1 MPNSNDQVIE
11 KFIEAGLEEKHAK
24 LIIDLACHP
33 PSKASEIG
41 KRVGVS
47 RMDAYNSLRK
57 LQEQGLVKATLDK
70 PIRFFGMKIEE
81 VFQQIIRIREMDL
94 RRIQHNLENLSS
106 NSEIA
111 IMSVDQSS
119 EEDTFSV
126 LKDRHTIM
134 ATIESVVAE
143 SEKQIWLLLGRWG
156 ILHVLR
162 SGAKNA
168 IDDALNRGVEIKIV
182 ACIDKKTIRFFDS
195 LDDKIEIRHHED
207 FNLNGVFVDEEVGI
221 QFVHTE
227 DTPTG
232 RGKEDTAIL
241 IESGM
246 LLTAQ
251 SELLKI
257 QWKAAKSYKSIR
269 SKILDGVMTE
279 PLRLSL
285 GEGSFYEHFRNSLL
299 QGNTIKSTSNATLSK
314 NGSEIKFG
322 TNVDSESLSAL
333 GIDSTI
339 LFEHIGTRIGQE
351 LAVKLQ
357 HIVDDSKFWE
367 TIIQEWSDM
376 GMGNIEIDSLPPT
389 KVIVKDGS
397 ACGGNTNSSKLFC
410 DLDESV
416 LSGILLER
424 HWIKVT
430 TSKREC
436 SDTKN
441 CSCFYEII
449 CEE

>member
-322 TNVDSESLSAL
+322 TNVESESLSAL

-339 LFEHIGTRIGQE
+339 LFEHIGTRICQE

-424 HWIKVT
+424 HGIKVT

>member
-1 MPNSNDQVIE
+1 MENSNEQVIE
-11 KFIEAGLEEKHAK
+11 KFTEAGLEEKHAK

-70 PIRFFGMKIEE
+70 PIRFFGMRIEE
-81 VFQQIIRIREMDL
+81 VFQQIIRIKEMDL

-111 IMSVDQSS
+111 IMSVDQTS

-143 SEKQIWLLLGRWG
+143 SEEQLWLLLGRWG
-156 ILHVLR
+156 ILHILR
-162 SGAKNA
+162 SGAKKA
-168 IDDALNRGVEIKIV
+168 IDEAISRGVDIKIV

-257 QWKAAKSYKSIR
+257 QWKAAKSYHSIR

-285 GEGSFYEHFRNSLL
+285 GEGSFYEHFRSSLL
-299 QGNTIKSTSNATLSK
+299 SGMSKQSSNNAVLRK

-322 TNVDSESLSAL
+322 NDIESESLSAL
-333 GIDSTI
+333 GIDSSI

-357 HIVDDSKFWE
+357 HIKDDSLFWE

-376 GMGNIEIDSLPPT
+376 GMGEIEIGELPPT
-389 KVIVKDGS
+389 KIIVKDGS
-397 ACGGNTNSSKLFC
+397 ACGGNPSTSKFFC
-410 DLDESV
+410 NLDESV

-424 HWIKVT
+424 HGRKVS

-436 SDTKN
+436 IEAKN

-449 CEE
+449 FEE

>member
-1 MPNSNDQVIE
+1 MENSNDQVVE
-11 KFIEAGLEEKHAK
+11 KFTEAGLEEKHAK

-70 PIRFFGMKIEE
+70 PIRFFGMRIEE
-81 VFQQIIRIREMDL
+81 VFQQIIRIKEMDL

-106 NSEIA
+106 NSEIP
-111 IMSVDQSS
+111 IMSVDQTSD
-119 EEDTFSV
+119 EDTFSV

-143 SEKQIWLLLGRWG
+143 SEEQIWLLLGRWG
-156 ILHVLR
+156 ILHLLR
-162 SGAKNA
+162 SGAKDA
-168 IDDALNRGVEIKIV
+168 IEEAINRGVDVKIV

-195 LDDKIEIRHHED
+195 LNDRIEVRHHED

-257 QWKAAKSYKSIR
+257 QWRAAKSYHSIR

-285 GEGSFYEHFRNSLL
+285 GEGSFYEHFRTSL
-299 QGNTIKSTSNATLSK
+299 QAGMSPKPTSNAVLRK
-314 NGSEIKFG
+314 NGSEVKFG
-322 TNVDSESLSAL
+322 NELENETLSAL
-333 GIDSTI
+333 GIDSAI
-339 LFEHIGTRIGQE
+339 LFEHIGSRIGQE

-357 HIVDDSKFWE
+357 HISDDSLFWE
-367 TIIQEWSDM
+367 TIIQEWSEM
-376 GMGNIEIDSLPPT
+376 GMGEIEIDKLPPT
-389 KVIVKDGS
+389 KIIVKDGS
-397 ACGGNTNSSKLFC
+397 ACGGNPNTSKFFC
-410 DLDESV
+410 NLDESV
-416 LSGILLER
+416 LSGILMER
-424 HWIKVT
+424 HGRKVS

-436 SDTKN
+436 METKN
-441 CSCFYEII
+441 CSCFYEINF
-449 CEE
+449 EE

>member
-1 MPNSNDQVIE
+1 
-11 KFIEAGLEEKHAK
+11 
-24 LIIDLACHP
+24 
-33 PSKASEIG
+33 
-41 KRVGVS
+41 
-47 RMDAYNSLRK
+47 

-70 PIRFFGMKIEE
+70 PIRFFGMRIEE
-81 VFQQIIRIREMDL
+81 VFQQIIRIKEMDL

-106 NSEIA
+106 NSEIP
-111 IMSVDQSS
+111 IMSVDQTSD
-119 EEDTFSV
+119 EDTFSV

-143 SEKQIWLLLGRWG
+143 SEEQIWLLLGRWG
-156 ILHVLR
+156 ILHLLR
-162 SGAKNA
+162 SGAKDA
-168 IDDALNRGVEIKIV
+168 IEEAINRGVDVKIV

-195 LDDKIEIRHHED
+195 LNDRIEVRHHED

-257 QWKAAKSYKSIR
+257 QWRAAKSYHSIR

-285 GEGSFYEHFRNSLL
+285 GEGSFYEHFRTSL
-299 QGNTIKSTSNATLSK
+299 QAGMSPKSTSNAVLRK
-314 NGSEIKFG
+314 NGSEVKFG
-322 TNVDSESLSAL
+322 NELENETLSAL
-333 GIDSTI
+333 GIDSAI
-339 LFEHIGTRIGQE
+339 LFEHIGSRIGQE

-357 HIVDDSKFWE
+357 HISDDSLFWE
-367 TIIQEWSDM
+367 TIIQEWSEM
-376 GMGNIEIDSLPPT
+376 GMGEIEIDKLPPT
-389 KVIVKDGS
+389 KIIVKDGS
-397 ACGGNTNSSKLFC
+397 ACGGNPNTSKFFC
-410 DLDESV
+410 NLDESV
-416 LSGILLER
+416 LSGILMER
-424 HWIKVT
+424 HGRKVS

-436 SDTKN
+436 METKN
-441 CSCFYEII
+441 CSCFYEINF
-449 CEE
+449 EE